1 MEENTK
7 KKKRVRSPAYPMID
21 LKESIAKAN
30 TLWNKDRS
38 NPVPMDAAYEHLGY
52 RKKGGYGGRVIAALK
67 QFDLIYEKHG
77 DIILTQNAID
87 LALYK
92 STDQQYVDIVRK
104 IALKPYSYNKL
115 FTEYNGQLPSDATL
129 RIKLIKEHGFNIDK
143 VVDFISNFRSTIA
156 FAGLSGLGKQE
167 ETIEEEVPKEEM
179 ISETPVFDTQR
190 AKSSIFRG
198 AKSFDI
204 PLLEENSATITFQ
217 KFPLEKN
224 DIDLL
229 KKWFEVYAVALEKK
243 HSHDEE

>member
-7 KKKRVRSPAYPMID
+7 KKRRIRSPGYPMID
-21 LKESIAKAN
+21 LKEAIAKAKI
-30 TLWNKDRS
+30 LWDRDKSHPIPKDA
-38 NPVPMDAAYEHLGY
+38 VFEHLGY
-52 RKKGGYGGRVIAALK
+52 QIEGGYGGRIIAALK
-67 QFDLIYEKHG
+67 QFDLIYEKQN

-87 LALYK
+87 LAIYPHI
-92 STDQQYVDIVRK
+92 DNHYIEIVKK
-104 IALKPYSYNKL
+104 IALKPYTYNKL
-115 FTEYNGQLPSDATL
+115 YSENNIHELSDASL
-129 RIKLIKEHGFNIDK
+129 KVILIKNYKFNPDK
-143 VVDFISNFRSTIA
+143 VDAFISNFRSTIV

-167 ETIEEEVPKEEM
+167 ETIEGEVPKEEM

-204 PLLEENSATITFQ
+204 PLLEENSATIIFQ

-243 HSHDEE
+243 CSREEE